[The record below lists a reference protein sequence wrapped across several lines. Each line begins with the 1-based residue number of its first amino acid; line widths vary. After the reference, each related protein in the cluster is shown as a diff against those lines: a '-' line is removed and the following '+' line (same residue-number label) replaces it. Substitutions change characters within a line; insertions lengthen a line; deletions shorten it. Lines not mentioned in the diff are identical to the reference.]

1 MKSRLKQMTDAA
13 CLEAVLRRET
23 AERVVYMEYYPLP
36 IAAIQEGKEIA
47 DAYTDPVFAYESQK
61 KLANETGWIFQPV
74 YPSLGGDFGGES
86 KLPEGQYAQSR
97 TVVRHAVENEAE
109 AWKLR
114 VPDLKIKP
122 AARKDTDFAYLSA
135 REKLANEVFNVTLC
149 VSGPFTEAGEICGI
163 ERLCRWMVRK
173 PEIVH
178 HLLRI
183 ATDYLV
189 QEAAAW
195 RNTYKEANIIYFPS
209 EPTASNNL
217 ISPAHFAEFAFPYII
232 ELHRKVLAL
241 GYRHI
246 LCHICGNQAANLPYW
261 AKVPMGDPGIVSVGP
276 EIDIETAAD
285 FFPHDIIYGNL
296 DPVILQTG
304 TPDQVYKAAGK
315 VVRHGKKLGRRYT
328 FGQGCEIPP
337 RASRENLLAMTRA
350 VADYGW
356 Y

>member
-1 MKSRLKQMTDAA
+1 MTDAE
-13 CLEAVLRRET
+13 CLEAILRRET

-36 IAAIQEGKEIA
+36 VAAIQEGKQIA
-47 DAYTDPVFAYESQK
+47 DAYIDPKFAYESQK
-61 KLANETGWIFQPV
+61 KLAYEMGWIFLPV
-74 YPSLGGDFGGES
+74 YPSLGGDFGGQS

-97 TVVRHAVENEAE
+97 TVIRHAVENETE

-114 VPDLKIKP
+114 VPELKITP
-122 AARKDTDFAYLSA
+122 GARNDTDFAYFSSK
-135 REKLANEVFNVTLC
+135 EKLGNEVFNVTLC

-163 ERLCRWMVRK
+163 ERLCRWMIRK

-189 QEAAAW
+189 QEADAW
-195 RNTYKEANIIYFPS
+195 WDTFKGTNIIYFPS
-209 EPTASNNL
+209 EPTASNNI
-217 ISPAHFAEFAFPYII
+217 ISPKLFAEFALPYID

-246 LCHICGNQAANLPYW
+246 LCHICGNQVANLPYW
-261 AKVPMGDPGIVSVGP
+261 SKVPMGDPGIVSVGP
-276 EIDIETAAD
+276 EIDIEMAAD
-285 FFPHDIIYGNL
+285 FFPRDIIYGNL

-304 TPDQVYKAAGK
+304 TPDEVYKATGK
-315 VVRHGKKLGRRYT
+315 VVRRGKKLDNRYT

-337 RASRENLLAMTRA
+337 RADRENLLAMTRA
-350 VADYGW
+350 VEDFGW